1 MTADRRQKKTEIVS
15 KKSLP
20 VDFLCKFLYTSIL
33 YKARFKNIQSYEQK
47 LKLISQLK
55 KTGC

>member
-20 VDFLCKFLYTSIL
+20 VDFLCTFLYTSIL